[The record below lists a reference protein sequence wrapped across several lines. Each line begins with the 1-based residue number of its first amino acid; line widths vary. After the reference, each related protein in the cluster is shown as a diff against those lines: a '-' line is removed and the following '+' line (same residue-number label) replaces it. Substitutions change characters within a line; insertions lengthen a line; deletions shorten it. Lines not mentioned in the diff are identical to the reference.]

1 MNMKFGFSGKV
12 VAAAMAVALG
22 AAGVLTVSAGAS
34 LAATVNAT
42 VDFNTGTIT
51 GGAIKTYIE
60 DGYRFYDARIVGGP
74 CEIPGSDKCAALNP
88 HEVTVLTRVDGAAFD
103 LTSIWFF
110 LNGVASK
117 GTNALAIFDTNNIL
131 HRFDLTQPTYTHNTG
146 YTIGLDFA
154 GVTSITFD
162 SGGVCIQTN
171 PKKECK
177 NEGNARF
184 DTLKLS
190 YTPQVP
196 VPAAG
201 LMLVAAI
208 GAIGA
213 LRRRK
218 SA

>member
-42 VDFNTGTIT
+42 VDFNDGTIT
-51 GGAIKTYIE
+51 SGAIKTYTE
-60 DGYRFYDARIVGGP
+60 DGYQFYDARIVGGP
-74 CEIPGSDKCAALNP
+74 CEVPGSDKCAALNP

-103 LTSIWFF
+103 FTSIWFY
-110 LNGVASK
+110 LNGKVGD

-131 HRFDLTQPTYTHNTG
+131 HRYDLTQPTYDHNTG
-146 YTIGLDFA
+146 YTVGLDFA
-154 GVTSITFD
+154 GVTSITFE
-162 SGGVCIQTN
+162 SGGICI
-171 PKKECK
+171 PKPRQDTCENK
-177 NEGNARF
+177 GNARF
-184 DTLKLS
+184 DTAQL
-190 YTPQVP
+190 TTTTVP

-213 LRRRK
+213 MRRRK

>member
-12 VAAAMAVALG
+12 VATAMAVALG

-42 VDFNTGTIT
+42 VDFNDGTIT

-60 DGYRFYDARIVGGP
+60 DGFKFYDARIVGGP
-74 CEIPGSDKCAALNP
+74 CEVPGSDKCAALNP
-88 HEVTVLTRVDGAAFD
+88 HEVTVLTRVDGGAFD
-103 LTSIWFF
+103 LSSIWFY
-110 LNGVASK
+110 LNGKVGD

-146 YTIGLDFA
+146 YTVGLNFA
-154 GVTSITFD
+154 GVTSITFE
-162 SGGVCIQTN
+162 SGGVCV
-171 PKKECK
+171 PDKKSGKCVDK
-177 NEGNARF
+177 GNARF

-190 YTPQVP
+190 YVPTVP

-201 LMLVAAI
+201 LMLISAI

-213 LRRRK
+213 MRRRK
-218 SA
+218 SV

>member
-1 MNMKFGFSGKV
+1 MNTKFGFSGKV

-42 VDFNTGTIT
+42 VDFNDGTIT

-60 DGYRFYDARIVGGP
+60 DGYQFYDARIVGGP

-110 LNGVASK
+110 LNGKVK
-117 GTNALAIFDTNNIL
+117 EGTNALAIFDTNNIL

-154 GVTSITFD
+154 GVTSITFE
-162 SGGVCIQTN
+162 SGGICV
-171 PKKECK
+171 PSKKTGKCVDK
-177 NEGNARF
+177 GNARF
-184 DTLKLS
+184 DTAQL
-190 YTPQVP
+190 TTTTVP

-218 SA
+218 SV